1 MQHDQIA
8 SAYSYIEKRK
18 AEILSLL
25 QEFVEIPSCSREP
38 EVMPAATEWVCT
50 LLKKEGYQV
59 RTWDVGHGNA
69 PVIVADL
76 KGQEEG
82 APVIFSGHYDTAL
95 YRELQA
101 QNPFRIEDGKVYGTG
116 VLDMKG
122 GIVIAI
128 YAVRAAVQAGLKR
141 PIRLLLA
148 GDEEINHLGS
158 RCAEILTEEG
168 TGALCAF
175 NMETGLRSNQ
185 LAVFRKGG
193 TRCRITVTGVEAHA
207 GNDFTKGRSAIV
219 EMAYK
224 IVDIHNLTDLSVG
237 TTMNIGTIQ
246 GGTIFNAV
254 PAKCEIV
261 VDMRFEKNEELE
273 KDKKNLAAV
282 CAKTYIEGTTTQM
295 EYIDVMHV
303 FETTEGGLRLL
314 SFLQDTAR
322 ETGLEAVD
330 KIALGGSSDA
340 AYLTMAGVPTVCSCG
355 TMGEWNH
362 TVREYAMVDSL
373 YQRAKLF
380 AGALL
385 RMDQFA
391 AQTSAP
397 EQDQ

>member
-1 MQHDQIA
+1 MLAMWEDFVNTPSQARDREAAMRMAEKLTAVLEETGMTVTAHDVGPVN
-8 SAYSYIEKRK
+8 S
-18 AEILSLL
+18 
-25 QEFVEIPSCSREP
+25 
-38 EVMPAATEWVCT
+38 CT
-50 LLKKEGYQV
+50 LEAVWGADRPGQ
-59 RTWDVGHGNA
+59 
-69 PVIVADL
+69 PVL
-76 KGQEEG
+76 FG
-82 APVIFSGHYDTAL
+82 GHYDTVNSSPV
-95 YRELQA
+95 E
-101 QNPFRIEDGKVYGTG
+101 NPVPGADNEWDGTPHFRVDSQGKAYGLG
-116 VLDMKG
+116 CLDMKG

-273 KDKKNLAAV
+273 KAKKNLAAV

-391 AQTSAP
+391 AQTAAP
-397 EQDQ
+397 EQNQ